1 MRTIEIR
8 FEVQVLEGS
17 REEKLLN
24 YLKSKQTPFPLKDM
38 AMIALQGFLM
48 PLAYRDNDDVTSQE
62 KEWVVRDSIQRL
74 QQQVQYFQ
82 EMLPLI
88 ARVEESQ
95 PAPAAMSFGRSETI
109 TASVPAPA
117 IPSAHDEQQ
126 TIEVYDPYS
135 DD

>member
-1 MRTIEIR
+1 MRSIEIR

-38 AMIALQGFLM
+38 VMIALQGFLM
-48 PLAYRDNDDVTSQE
+48 PLAYRDDDDVTDQE
-62 KEWVVRDSIQRL
+62 KGWVVRDSIQRL

-82 EMLPLI
+82 EMLPRVARIDEYQSTPEEI
-88 ARVEESQ
+88 A
-95 PAPAAMSFGRSETI
+95 A
-109 TASVPAPA
+109 VPTPA

-126 TIEVYDPYS
+126 PAEVYDPYG
-135 DD
+135 DN

>member
-1 MRTIEIR
+1 MQTIEIR
-8 FEVQVLEGS
+8 FEVQVFEGS

-62 KEWVVRDSIQRL
+62 KAWVVRDSIQRL

-88 ARVEESQ
+88 ARVEEHH
-95 PAPAAMSFGRSETI
+95 PAPAAMAYGRTHAGAET
-109 TASVPAPA
+109 AAA
-117 IPSAHDEQQ
+117 IPSVQDEQQ
-126 TIEVYDPYS
+126 PDEVYDPYS